1 MKVTVNFDSNQGTA
15 VDSQLVAVGDK
26 VAKPADPTKK
36 GYTFSGWFTD
46 KDCTKAYHFDAAVD
60 NTQPEF
66 TLYAGWKAV
75 PATVEPGTG
84 DNGNNGN
91 NGGNGDSSSANANVN
106 VNTVNNNGDNASSE
120 AKMATVKTG
129 DNLALVGGAIAVI
142 AVAAAGVAAFALRR
156 RKMN

>member
-1 MKVTVNFDSNQGTA
+1 MK
-15 VDSQLVAVGDK
+15 
-26 VAKPADPTKK
+26 
-36 GYTFSGWFTD
+36 
-46 KDCTKAYHFDAAVD
+46 AA
-60 NTQPEF
+60 
-66 TLYAGWKAV
+66 

-91 NGGNGDSSSANANVN
+91 NGDSSSANANANVN
-106 VNTVNNNGDNASSE
+106 NTVNNNGDNASSE

-156 RKMN
+156 KKMN